1 MFTSSD
7 GIVTYICSLFGYHGG
22 SMLKQ
27 PGLFVPIYIISDI
40 WQNVGWDTIIYLAA
54 ISGINPALYE
64 AAQIDGANRWKQ
76 TLHVTIPGIMV
87 TVVILLI
94 LRIGG
99 IMNVGYE
106 KIILLYNPG
115 IYSTSDVIS
124 TFVYRKGLLESNWSF
139 SAAVGLFNSIINFI
153 LVIVF
158 NKLSKK
164 ISNISLY

>member
-1 MFTSSD
+1 
-7 GIVTYICSLFGYHGG
+7 
-22 SMLKQ
+22 MLKQ